1 MNINRTFSLP
11 VSTAMKLKGERNQS
25 RTVTKAV
32 NKYLSDQQDFS
43 LADVPIRQL
52 MAAIHARDDCPETL
66 KAVLLIELNN
76 KPKKNPRRINDIKW
90 KTPPEIEFSDAK
102 QS

>member
-32 NKYLSDQQDFS
+32 NKFLADREDFS
-43 LADVPIRQL
+43 LADVPIRNL
-52 MAAIHARDDCPETL
+52 MAALHARDDCPDHL
-66 KAVLLIELNN
+66 KAILLLELKQ
-76 KPKKNPRRINDIKW
+76 KPSNPTERRRG
-90 KTPPEIEFSDAK
+90 PPFRSLV
-102 QS
+102 

>member
-32 NKYLSDQQDFS
+32 NKFLADREDFS
-43 LADVPIRQL
+43 LGDVPIRNL
-52 MAAIHARDDCPETL
+52 MAALHAREDCPEHL
-66 KAVLLIELNN
+66 KAILLIELKQKEPKLTSSKM
-76 KPKKNPRRINDIKW
+76 KPPFR
-90 KTPPEIEFSDAK
+90 SLV
-102 QS
+102 

>member
-11 VSTAMKLKGERNQS
+11 VATAMKLKGERNQS

-32 NKYLSDQQDFS
+32 NKYLSDLQDFT

-52 MAAIHARDDCPETL
+52 MAALSSREECPEHL
-66 KAVLLIELNN
+66 KAILLLELKQKEEKLTSSKM
-76 KPKKNPRRINDIKW
+76 KPPFR
-90 KTPPEIEFSDAK
+90 SLV
-102 QS
+102 

>member
-11 VSTAMKLKGERNQS
+11 VATAMKLKGQRNQS

-32 NKYLSDQQDFS
+32 NKYLGELQDFS

-52 MAAIHARDDCPETL
+52 MAALHARDECPEHI
-66 KAVLLIELNN
+66 KAVLLIELKN
-76 KPKKNPRRINDIKW
+76 KPDEKSRPS
-90 KTPPEIEFSDAK
+90 PPFASIT
-102 QS
+102 

>member
-25 RTVTKAV
+25 LTVTKAV

-52 MAAIHARDDCPETL
+52 MAALHARDESSEAL
-66 KAVLLIELNN
+66 KAILLIELKAN
-76 KPKKNPRRINDIKW
+76 KQNPRSLSEIKW
-90 KTPPEIEFSDAK
+90 KGPPKS
-102 QS
+102 